1 MRQTAY
7 RVAGLV
13 FGLPILLLGSL
24 GVLLDVGGVVWSA
37 LDHDPHNHHA
47 TPFPLGVILC
57 SPLVFLGY
65 RLVFTRPKP
74 LPWFRSG
81 PADET

>member
-7 RVAGLV
+7 WVAGLV

-24 GVLLDVGGVVWSA
+24 GVLLDVAWAVWSA
-37 LDHDPHNHHA
+37 LDHDPNHHHA
-47 TPFPLGVILC
+47 APFPLGVLFC

-65 RLVFTRPKP
+65 RLVFTRPEP
-74 LPWFRSG
+74 VLPSRAD
-81 PADET
+81 PADKT